1 MSMPFYVAPEQWMK
15 DKADFAR
22 KGIARGR
29 ALAALEYDQGIVIC
43 AENSSATLRKISEIY
58 DRIAF
63 AGAGRYNEYDRLR
76 IAGVRHADLKG
87 YAYSR
92 EDVDAQGLAN
102 AYAQMLGDVF
112 THEVKPMEV
121 EILVAEVGET
131 AEANRLFHILY
142 DGTVVDETGFTVL
155 GGESDAIGERMD
167 TGYEAGQSLADTLK
181 AAVAALA
188 GDSRQIVPSELE
200 VAVLSRDN
208 GRRAFRRLTDS
219 EIAELLGTTPS
230 PDAVDEEAA
239 PAADDSGEAGESG
252 ETEKAPDPELT
263 EGAAQVA
270 DEPKPKGR
278 AKKDEKNGK
287 DES

>member
-29 ALAALEYDQGIVIC
+29 ALAALEYAGGILIC
-43 AENSSATLRKISEIY
+43 AENTSATLRKISEIY

-87 YAYSR
+87 YSFSR

-121 EILVAEVGET
+121 EILVAEVGE
-131 AEANRLFHILY
+131 EPDDDRLYHILY
-142 DGTVVDETGFTVL
+142 DGTVVDERGFTVL
-155 GGESDAIGERMD
+155 GGEAETISERLQSAYQDGFDA
-167 TGYEAGQSLADTLK
+167 AAALQ
-181 AAVAALA
+181 AAVSALA
-188 GDSRQIVPSELE
+188 GPDRRLAPDELE
-200 VAVLSRDN
+200 VALLTRN
-208 GRRAFRRLTDS
+208 RGRRSFQRLTDD
-219 EIAELLGTTPS
+219 EVAELLGTP
-230 PDAVDEEAA
+230 PPVDDAPAE
-239 PAADDSGEAGESG
+239 PAADPEPPAEEDGSSNGDEA
-252 ETEKAPDPELT
+252 
-263 EGAAQVA
+263 
-270 DEPKPKGR
+270 
-278 AKKDEKNGK
+278 
-287 DES
+287 